1 VATHRTLLTF
11 DKDFGELAYRR
22 GLPADCGI
30 VLFRITPQTPEEVA
44 VLAVTAIK
52 SQPTWAGS
60 FQRRHAAE
68 NPRPATPCTA
78 QEQAEL
84 SNWFQKEKW
93 ADST

>member
-60 FQRRHAAE
+60 FSVVTRQRIRV
-68 NPRPATPCTA
+68 RPLPAPPKNKP
-78 QEQAEL
+78 
-84 SNWFQKEKW
+84 S
-93 ADST
+93 